1 MVCKSPGFDLRV
13 TMYESGT
20 TPSAQGGGGGE
31 SPFSGEGGSG
41 SEATAGC
48 ETTPGSETMLE
59 SETTAGSET
68 TPGTMSPLPASWE
81 ASSTGSHCGGQTMG
95 RLSSASLLAAQGFVV
110 FGMKAAQKVA
120 ATLMRKSTRELEACF
135 FACESRC
142 ERPSRMSFICAWLE
156 FGVRRSR
163 FG

>member
-1 MVCKSPGFDLRV
+1 MVCKPPGFDLRV

-81 ASSTGSHCGGQTMG
+81 LEARNTGSHCGGQTMG
-95 RLSSASLLAAQGFVV
+95 WLSSVSLLAAQGSVV

-120 ATLMRKSTRELEACF
+120 ATPMRKSARELEACF
-135 FACESRC
+135 FA
-142 ERPSRMSFICAWLE
+142 
-156 FGVRRSR
+156 
-163 FG
+163 